1 MTEIR
6 IYKTESGE
14 YLRFTCSGHA
24 EYADYGQDIVCAAIS
39 ILVINTVNSL
49 EEIAK
54 EPMQVETDEKKGS
67 IRCTFLKRPLN
78 ESSKVLMDSLVLGLS
93 QVEKQYGQKH
103 CKLRFKEV

>member
-49 EEIAK
+49 EEFAK
-54 EPMQVETDEKKGS
+54 LRMQLETDENKGC
-67 IRCTFLKRPLN
+67 I
-78 ESSKVLMDSLVLGLS
+78 
-93 QVEKQYGQKH
+93 
-103 CKLRFKEV
+103 